1 MNQTGVEQ
9 KPSISGCGEHAAA
22 VIVPTVAGIMT
33 GPNANTFRLKV
44 GDEPVEFDFRL
55 AQANA
60 QSHAA

>member
-33 GPNANTFRLKV
+33 GPNAKTLSSQGR
-44 GDEPVEFDFRL
+44 R
-55 AQANA
+55 
-60 QSHAA
+60 